1 LIRPGVSTTLTKAG
15 RIAVTPKPLAVL
27 ALCLAAP
34 AAIAQHSFSRT
45 LTVDPS
51 GNADYT
57 TIQAAV
63 NAIVSA
69 LPPVRQTILI
79 YPGTYAEAVTIGAG
93 KDHIDLVGI
102 DRDAVIIAPPAD
114 TDAITIKGTGARH
127 NTIRNLTIVTDDDTT
142 GEGRGIVIQDN
153 ASSPPTDI
161 EISGVTI
168 QIDGANSEAIVLEDR
183 ARRITIN
190 DVLILGAESD
200 TITGVSI
207 AGGSAADPSTEI
219 SLFDVTMLLD
229 GCSAKGVSVD
239 DEVSDLYMERLVI
252 RKPAF
257 GGRGVEANLAT
268 DLHMVG
274 CDILARDGDGLIVGP
289 GAVVRDSSIVVRK
302 SYGSDAGCGVSGDD
316 KPAIQIGTVSDIRI
330 DNCYLEGR
338 LTGINAT
345 SGASGLT
352 VLHSDVR
359 GGVKGLS
366 ISGSTDVTI
375 INCSIAAD
383 SDLGQD
389 TTLPI
394 EQHYGLHILG
404 SASNIAVAASTISAR
419 STTARDAVG
428 VYLEAAPTDG
438 PATLTDCTITA
449 LVTSAATGLARGVRS
464 DATSGVALVGGSVT
478 AADEDERET
487 DLYDLYTNSTA
498 ESRILVSGT
507 QFSRWKGA
515 MGAALGQEVEV
526 LRVVDVPS
534 AGVATVLPATA
545 LLGTERTITTG
556 FTDVTVYRVLSVT
569 GNEADMDQSVI
580 IIGQDWAFR
589 PIADSITLS
598 GASTV
603 DGTKAFRRVLKIVLP
618 AQRDADETVSVGTA
632 EILGLHAPI
641 SDDEDVLQAAT
652 KTSAGT
658 SYVFESSTGVIS
670 VERGTVDISSLSPA
684 DDDSIEFTYRASK

>member
-1 LIRPGVSTTLTKAG
+1 M
-15 RIAVTPKPLAVL
+15 TPKPLAVL

-69 LPPVRQTILI
+69 LPPVRQSILI

-93 KDHIDLVGI
+93 KDHVDLVGI

-375 INCSIAAD
+375 SNCSIAAD

-464 DATSGVALVGGSVT
+464 DATSGVAFVGGSVT

-498 ESRILVSGT
+498 ETRILVSGAK
-507 QFSRWKGA
+507 FSRWNGA
-515 MGAALGQEVEV
+515 IGAAVGQEVEV

-534 AGVATVLPATA
+534 AGAATVLGATA
-545 LLGTERTITTG
+545 LLSTERTIPDSQI
-556 FTDVTVYRVLSVT
+556 TDPRVYRVLSVT
-569 GNEADMDQSVI
+569 GNDSDMDQTVI
-580 IIGQDWAFR
+580 IIGRDWALR
-589 PIADSITLS
+589 PIADAIELT
-598 GASTV
+598 
-603 DGTKAFRRVLKIVLP
+603 GTTTANGVKAFRVVDKIILP
-618 AQRDADETVSVGTA
+618 AQKDAGETVSVGTA
-632 EILGLHAPI
+632 EVLGLHAPI
-641 SDDEDVLQAAT
+641 SGTDDLLQIGQKASAANSYTLQA
-652 KTSAGT
+652 
-658 SYVFESSTGVIS
+658 S
-670 VERGTVDISSLSPA
+670 VPTPSVQRGTVDISGLSPA